1 MGTVSRLP
9 SASLTADVLV
19 VGAGVI
25 GSATALELA
34 KAGHDVLVV
43 DRAGGPG
50 HGSTSASSAIIRFT
64 YSTFDG
70 VATSWESQHCWAA
83 WGEHLGLASDHGLA
97 RFRRTGML
105 FLDSPLVPRRSR
117 VELLEQAG
125 VPVEELDA
133 DQVCERFPYLDSG
146 RYWPPKPVADDAF
159 WDDATGRLGGFL
171 TPDAGFVDD
180 PRLAADNLATA
191 ARARGARLELHA
203 AVTAVAALPAG
214 GWRVDLADGRR
225 IEAAVVVNAAG
236 PWSSAL
242 NRLAGV
248 GAEFTIGVR
257 PLRQEVHQVRAPQGY
272 GVGDDLG
279 PSVADTDLGVY
290 VRNGMHGTLLVGGS
304 EPACDPMEWV
314 DDPDD
319 ASLCVTRELY
329 DAQATRAARRFP
341 DLQVPNRPTGIA
353 GVYDVADDW
362 TPIYDRTDAPGF
374 YVAMGTSGNQF
385 KNAPLV
391 GRFMTAIVEAVEG
404 GHDHDAEP
412 VRYRGEHTGLTIDLG
427 AFSRKREHNA
437 ASSGTVMG

>member
-1 MGTVSRLP
+1 MVPVSHPP
-9 SASLTADVLV
+9 SPAVTADVLV

-25 GSATALELA
+25 GSAIALELA
-34 KAGHDVLVV
+34 RAGHDVLVV

-70 VATSWESQHCWAA
+70 VATSWESKHCWEA
-83 WGEHLGLASDHGLA
+83 WGEHLGLADDHCLA

-117 VELLEQAG
+117 VELLERAG

-133 DQVCERFPYLDSG
+133 DQVAARFPYLDNG
-146 RYWPPKPVADDAF
+146 RHWPPKRVTDDAF
-159 WDDATGRLGGFL
+159 WGDADGSLGGFL

-191 ARARGARLELHA
+191 ARARGARLLFHA
-203 AVTAVAALPAG
+203 TVTAVAPLPAG

-225 IEAAVVVNAAG
+225 LEAAVVVNAAG
-236 PWSSAL
+236 PWSGAL
-242 NRLAGV
+242 NRMAGV

-272 GVGDDLG
+272 GGDGDPG

-290 VRNGMHGTLLVGGS
+290 VRNGLHGTVLVGGS
-304 EPACDPMEWV
+304 EPACDPLEWV
-314 DDPDD
+314 SDPDE
-319 ASLCVTRELY
+319 ASLSVTRGLY
-329 DAQATRAARRFP
+329 DAQVTRAARRFP
-341 DLQVPNRPTGIA
+341 GLQVPNRPTGIA
-353 GVYDVADDW
+353 GVYDAADDW

-391 GRFMTAIVEAVEG
+391 GRFMTAIIEAVES

-412 VRYRGEHTGLTIDLG
+412 VRYRGEHTGLRIGLG
-427 AFSRKREHNA
+427 TFSRKRERNA
-437 ASSGTVMG
+437 ASSGTVLG

>member
-1 MGTVSRLP
+1 MSHPPSTTV
-9 SASLTADVLV
+9 TADVLV

-25 GSATALELA
+25 GSATALELS

-43 DRAGGPG
+43 DRGGGPG

-70 VATSWESQHCWAA
+70 VATAWESKFCWEG
-83 WGEHLGLASDHGLA
+83 WGDHLGLAHDECLA

-117 VELLEQAG
+117 VDLLEQAG
-125 VPVEELDA
+125 VPVEELDP
-133 DQVCERFPYLDSG
+133 DQVLARFPYLDNG
-146 RYWPPKPVADDAF
+146 CFWPPKPITDDAF
-159 WDDATGRLGGFL
+159 WGEAGGRLGGFL

-191 ARARGARLELHA
+191 ARARGARLEFHA

-242 NRLAGV
+242 NRMAGI

-257 PLRQEVHQVRAPQGY
+257 PLRQEVHQVRAPRGY
-272 GVGDDLG
+272 AGEDDLG

-290 VRNGMHGTLLVGGS
+290 VRTGMHGTLLVGGS
-304 EPACDPMEWV
+304 EPDCDPLEWV
-314 DDPDD
+314 EDPDD
-319 ASLCVTRELY
+319 APLGVTRLLY
-329 DAQATRAARRFP
+329 DTQVTRAARRFP

-391 GRFMTAIVEAVEG
+391 GRFMRAIIEAVEG

-412 VRYRGEHTGLTIDLG
+412 LRYRGEHTGLTIDLG
-427 AFSRKREHNA
+427 AFSRKRERNA